1 MDTSLAR
8 LFLFPVTVLISLLLF
23 ALEARA
29 QHTGGSFGGSAWGT
43 PTRSA
48 PAART
53 EPSRTTRPVSV
64 RRERPGPVPSAR
76 PTPSA
81 RTSWAPSST
90 TVTVRMGDSDDS
102 DEGPAQDAPETDLKD
117 VPGWVLALAIL
128 VPLGLIV
135 VFFVQ
140 HRDRRNRWNRF

>member
-8 LFLFPVTVLISLLLF
+8 LFLIPVTVLISLLLF

-53 EPSRTTRPVSV
+53 EPSRTSRPVSV
-64 RRERPGPVPSAR
+64 RRERSGPAPSAR
-76 PTPSA
+76 PTPLA

-90 TVTVRMGDSDDS
+90 TVTVRMDDSDDS

-117 VPGWVLALAIL
+117 VPGWVLVLCLLVLLGLL
-128 VPLGLIV
+128 VP
-135 VFFVQ
+135 FFRS
-140 HRDRRNRWNRF
+140 HRRSRDWRRF